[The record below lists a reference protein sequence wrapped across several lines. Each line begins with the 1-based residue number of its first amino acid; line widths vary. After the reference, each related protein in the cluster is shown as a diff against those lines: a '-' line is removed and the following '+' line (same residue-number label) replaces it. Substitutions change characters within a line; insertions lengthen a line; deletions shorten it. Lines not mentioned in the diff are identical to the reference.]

1 MNNVHDKQVIY
12 YNVIIAA
19 LAALF
24 FIPFLGGV
32 HLFDWDEI
40 NFAESAREMLV
51 SKDYLT
57 VQINFIPFWEKPP
70 LFIWMQALSMKIFG
84 INEFAARFPNAI
96 CGIVSLLVLFNTGR
110 KILDIH
116 FGALW
121 TIFYGI
127 SLLPFLYFKSGII
140 DPWFNLFIFMGVY
153 RFYRYLQNSE
163 GKLQSAALSGLYIGL
178 AILTKGP
185 VALLVF
191 AIAIGLYMLVKRF
204 RFSIRIADVLVFTLV
219 LTLSGGFWFILQIIS
234 GNFGIIA
241 DFIQYQIRLFSTQ
254 DAGHGGFL
262 LYHFIVLFFGVFP
275 ASVFALPALFP
286 SKYKGLRQVDF
297 YSLML
302 ILLWVVLILFTI
314 VRTKIVHYSSL
325 AYFPLTFIA
334 AWAFYHREQ
343 LAEKWKKAIRIT
355 ITVIGSVLAL
365 LVLLISFID
374 YYKDFI
380 ISFFHISDPFAIACL
395 KADGGWRGYEFI
407 PVIFIFAGIFIYRQL
422 SLKKQDLQSLY
433 GLGAGM
439 VLFLFLAMTLI
450 VPRVEAYSQQSAILF
465 FKSVSHEDAYLDT
478 KGYKS
483 YAHLFYGKMKM
494 HTHLQATNKDWLLKG
509 DTDKPVYFS
518 MKITRMEKFR
528 QENPSIQF
536 LYEKNGF
543 AFFVKPVRNN

>member
-1 MNNVHDKQVIY
+1 MNNMHDKQVIY

-84 INEFAARFPNAI
+84 VNEFAARFPNAI

-110 KILDIH
+110 KIIDIR

-140 DPWFNLFIFMGVY
+140 DPWFNLLIYLAIYML
-153 RFYRYLQNSE
+153 YRYLQNSE
-163 GKLQSAALSGLYIGL
+163 GKLKNAALSGLYIGL

-191 AIAIGLYMLVKRF
+191 ATGIGIYMLVKHF
-204 RFSIRIADVLVFTLV
+204 RFSIRVTDFLVFTLV
-219 LTLSGGFWFILQIIS
+219 LAFSGGFWFILQILN
-234 GNFGIIA
+234 GNLGIIA
-241 DFIQYQIRLFSTQ
+241 DFIQYQVRLFRTQ

-286 SKYKGLRQVDF
+286 SKYKGLPQVDF

-374 YYKDFI
+374 HYKDVI
-380 ISFFHISDPFAIACL
+380 ISVFNISDPFAIACL
-395 KADGGWRGYEFI
+395 KADGGWKGFEFA
-407 PVIFIFAGIFIYRQL
+407 PVIFIIAGILIYRQL
-422 SLKKQDLQSLY
+422 SLKNHALKSLY

-450 VPRVEAYSQQSAILF
+450 VPRVEAYSQRSAIMF

-494 HTHLQATNKDWLLKG
+494 HTHPEATNKDWLIKG